1 MATHWSGIEGGLNPT
16 TSGFTGHDPFDQA
29 VLVRGDMET
38 ADVPSCV
45 DCSLLAIFE
54 DSSAPESK
62 TESEEAILLSAL
74 TEMLGC
80 EQDEE
85 AAPSPFDTL
94 PDSELLS
101 QPDRCSVE
109 QTSARRLRRRPK
121 TPNLKLQTK
130 SDRTKNQTQK
140 RFRRQK
146 QLCPESKEVKADVE
160 VFSSSSLVSLVK
172 LMHPYCLELHVEE
185 EDGARKRHPLFSREE
200 VWKFKQPAEDS
211 DQEISVVSDEEEGG
225 GRGEGKGLLLKS
237 VLLNGNSTR
246 PAPSR
251 QRKRVSFGPVHVALF
266 HRGEAESLDE
276 SAHLKSP
283 QSVQSPAEPLPDP
296 SQSSDLESDVQH
308 GKSARKTRPLS
319 LQEYRRRRREGRPL
333 LEKRGNYNT
342 KWPTLSE
349 APKELTPILCFQGHT
364 SVCRAKKLPPR
375 ADTHLLSEAPQVSVL
390 TPPQPE
396 PKVSSPVRPD
406 VRAAG
411 SRRSLVKKPKL
422 LSSDPP
428 NPTLI
433 PLQAPPPAKPPS
445 VSRVEP
451 VSLQEPDSNH
461 FLSALSKDHLHVADV
476 CPDPERWGED
486 KEQLDHPH
494 TPEGP
499 RPPQAVC
506 KAADSAVDSG
516 IEAADLTSLLQQFE
530 QTQALGGVVCES
542 RLLPAA
548 SLSIPPSEN
557 HLNKDSPAEPE
568 LTSRSLE
575 PHQPP
580 SAGGR
585 LQDLLSWGSE
595 AVLCTEVILSTKQK
609 NSASKPI
616 QIIDPRPLPP
626 KKKSWSPP
634 PPHKQPPVFFASDH
648 DYCGLLDHQSGPPQ
662 FTVASSPPYEQW
674 EVHDPRGADPT
685 ADEDEEEQIR
695 VCGLPT
701 PPPSPVRGRRR
712 RRSPS
717 CSSRSSSSSSCSSAS
732 LSPERTRHSS
742 SSLLCSLS
750 PSPENPESQ
759 TFICLYCR
767 IHRRPPYRMLHSR
780 SRSWSRSR
788 SHSPSPQICWRRHRD
803 AHSREAQRLGG
814 RLDVRIQKLRA
825 IDERRV
831 VYVGRIR
838 RSMTPGELRERFS
851 QFGEVECVSLHFRD
865 QGDHYGFVTF
875 YNTEDAFAAIDNG
888 SKLRR
893 QDELP
898 FDICFGGRRQF
909 CSSDYSDL
917 DASRDADPSPPQDQF
932 EDLDFDA
939 LLRQAQ
945 GGSQR

>member
-296 SQSSDLESDVQH
+296 SQSSDLESDAQH

-499 RPPQAVC
+499 RPPQ
-506 KAADSAVDSG
+506 
-516 IEAADLTSLLQQFE
+516 
-530 QTQALGGVVCES
+530 
-542 RLLPAA
+542 
-548 SLSIPPSEN
+548 N

-568 LTSRSLE
+568 LTSRFLE

-695 VCGLPT
+695 DPPQTTIQDAPLQVQILVPVPVPLTLPADLLAET
-701 PPPSPVRGRRR
+701 QR
-712 RRSPS
+712 
-717 CSSRSSSSSSCSSAS
+717 CS
-732 LSPERTRHSS
+732 
-742 SSLLCSLS
+742 
-750 PSPENPESQ
+750 Q
-759 TFICLYCR
+759 
-767 IHRRPPYRMLHSR
+767 
-780 SRSWSRSR
+780 
-788 SHSPSPQICWRRHRD
+788 
-803 AHSREAQRLGG
+803 
-814 RLDVRIQKLRA
+814 
-825 IDERRV
+825 DERRV